1 MWTITL
7 NISLLVLSLI
17 CSTLAD
23 TLNPWIVPGGTADPR
38 NYSQNLLWEIGSSVN
53 LQWDT
58 PLAAWNIHLWQQ
70 NLQVNADGK
79 EFSAFD
85 LGQIAAGN
93 NTGPG
98 NYTWQISTLGAAANQ
113 ETSPVFFFWLARN
126 ATYMGNVTRFINFT
140 TDSVTS
146 TSSVISATA
155 SSTTTAAPINVAT
168 AAPLDAHHRANSGA
182 AALRTGLGIGIGLG
196 VALLAALA
204 LLWYLVARRKR
215 DRRDHGSGGSDSG
228 HPLAEV
234 QGGNFMPI
242 YKDHTTPEMS
252 GEGLSRQE
260 LDAQTPTRGVKE
272 GSSIERAELEA
283 EAPR

>member
-1 MWTITL
+1 MWTTAL
-7 NISLLVLSLI
+7 GFSLLILSHV

-23 TLNPWIVPGGTADPR
+23 TLNPWIVPGGTVDPR
-38 NYSQNLLWEIGSSVN
+38 NYSQNLLWQVGSSVN

-79 EFSAFD
+79 EYSAFD

-93 NTGPG
+93 STGPG
-98 NYTWQISTLGAAANQ
+98 NYTWDISTLGAAANQ
-113 ETSPVFFFWLARN
+113 ETSPVFFFWFGRN

-140 TDSVTS
+140 TDSVASTTS
-146 TSSVISATA
+146 ALLATA
-155 SSTTTAAPINVAT
+155 SSTSIATPISVTTAAPSG
-168 AAPLDAHHRANSGA
+168 AHHRANSGA

-204 LLWYLVARRKR
+204 LLWFLMARRKR

-234 QGGNFMPI
+234 QGGHSMPM
-242 YKDHTTPEMS
+242 YKDHATPEMS
-252 GEGLSRQE
+252 GEGLPRQE
-260 LDAQTPTRGVKE
+260 LDAQSPARGVKE
-272 GSSIERAELEA
+272 GSPMERAELEA